1 MMTMESYFQGS
12 PQDQGQHITENQVNK
27 RIFGIRVRAGAQ
39 DASKSGK
46 VTQERKIFKQ
56 SK

>member
-12 PQDQGQHITENQVNK
+12 LQGQGQHITENQVNK
-27 RIFGIRVRAGAQ
+27 RTFAISVRACAQ
-39 DASKSGK
+39 DVSKSGK

-56 SK
+56 SN